1 MRSQFGRSQ
10 TYEDA
15 QLGIQLHI
23 RTVWVLL
30 SLSFM
35 AAGRQVVYDRQ
46 EFIEFLPPARV
57 PWGVLRNPESTGF
70 RGTRKGGIRNPLDS
84 AGPEKSGIR
93 NPVDS
98 KQNSRETV
106 M

>member
-46 EFIEFLPPARV
+46 EFIEFAYCDSGETGRYWSLLFATGRYWSLQVVTIVRTGAAR
-57 PWGVLRNPESTGF
+57 
-70 RGTRKGGIRNPLDS
+70 GGLDWL
-84 AGPEKSGIR
+84 
-93 NPVDS
+93 
-98 KQNSRETV
+98 
-106 M
+106 